1 LMRDVRIDER
11 LPFAVSWTLREPME
25 RSSHALASEGRVW
38 LVDPVADEKALAAA
52 EALGEVAGILQ
63 LLDRHPRHCER
74 LASRYGVP
82 HVRLPERLD
91 DSPFEV
97 VKVLSIPGWREVA
110 LWWEAESLLVV
121 AEVFGTGSYFALDR
135 PLGVH
140 PYLRMLPPRS
150 LSDFSPRRLLV
161 GHGDPLHENA
171 EAAIS
176 EALARSRRDAPKALL
191 AGVRAFMPSRR

>member
-1 LMRDVRIDER
+1 MRDVRIDER
-11 LPFAVSWTLREPME
+11 LPFAVSWTLDEPME

-38 LVDPVADEKALAAA
+38 LIDPVADERALEAA
-52 EALGEVAGILQ
+52 EALGEIAAVVQ
-63 LLDRHPRHCER
+63 LLDRHPRHCEK

-82 HVRLPERLD
+82 HLRLPERLD

-97 VKVLSIPGWREVA
+97 LKVLSIPGWRELA

-121 AEVFGTGSYFALDR
+121 PEAFGTGSYFALDR

-140 PYLRMLPPRS
+140 PYLRMKPPRS
-150 LSDFSPRRLLV
+150 LSHLSPRRLLV
-161 GHGDPLHENA
+161 GHGDPLHEDA

-176 EALARSRRDAPKALL
+176 DALARSRRDAPRALL
-191 AGVRAFMPSRR
+191 AGVRAFLPGRG

>member
-1 LMRDVRIDER
+1 MRDVRIDER

-91 DSPFEV
+91 DTPFEV
-97 VKVLSIPGWREVA
+97 VEVVSRPGWREVG
-110 LWWEAESLLVV
+110 LWWRAESVLVV
-121 AEVFGTGSYFALDR
+121 AEALGTASYFAVGR
-135 PLGVH
+135 RLGVH
-140 PYLRMLPPRS
+140 LMLRMLPPRS
-150 LSDFSPRRLLV
+150 LGEFAPRRLLV
-161 GHGDPLHENA
+161 GHGDPLHEDA

-176 EALARSRRDAPKALL
+176 EALERSCRDAPKATLEM
-191 AGVRAFMPSRR
+191 ARAFASRS